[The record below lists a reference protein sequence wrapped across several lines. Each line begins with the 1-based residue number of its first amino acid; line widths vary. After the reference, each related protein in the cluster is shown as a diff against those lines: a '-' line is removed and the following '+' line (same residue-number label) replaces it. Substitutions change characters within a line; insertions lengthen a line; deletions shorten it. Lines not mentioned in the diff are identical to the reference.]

1 MFFVKIS
8 QNFIK
13 SLFKIL
19 VYLTDLS
26 PQLMACMKVKM
37 FFFLLKSRYLTL
49 YSIITPFDA
58 FEISLKMKHLLFW
71 SKCFIFHIFKSIQ
84 NLT

>member
-37 FFFLLKSRYLTL
+37 FFFYLNQD
-49 YSIITPFDA
+49 I
-58 FEISLKMKHLLFW
+58 
-71 SKCFIFHIFKSIQ
+71 
-84 NLT
+84 

>member
-26 PQLMACMKVKM
+26 PQLMACMKIKM
-37 FFFLLKSRYLTL
+37 FFFLIKIKIVNPLLN
-49 YSIITPFDA
+49 IN
-58 FEISLKMKHLLFW
+58 SL
-71 SKCFIFHIFKSIQ
+71 
-84 NLT
+84 